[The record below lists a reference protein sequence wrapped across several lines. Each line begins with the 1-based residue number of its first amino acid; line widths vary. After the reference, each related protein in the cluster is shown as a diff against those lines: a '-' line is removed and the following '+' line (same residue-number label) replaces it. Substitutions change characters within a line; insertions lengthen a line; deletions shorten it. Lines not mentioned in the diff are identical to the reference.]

1 MKLGYTEFSFGYA
14 FTENLI
20 RSSAAGPKTAPVFP
34 NLSQE
39 AYLGYD
45 VKIDLPG
52 LPLFFQYKLPE
63 LMTRDT
69 AREIATYNLLGLT
82 TPFFR
87 MPLMPSGL
95 SRQHELLIK
104 LEKKYPNAVF
114 YASPRMQN
122 GQAFNSAY
130 VKGKV
135 HRRSVFFSPTGI
147 GPLPD
152 PKAHSIAYRDGLAQ
166 AWLCSEP
173 KEIAS
178 TSFEALEHRIL
189 ADFEQTRFHTLR
201 AAAPEVR
208 ELMRAIVSTP
218 MREAEAS
225 IAEQV
230 RARRVTEAPIA
241 AQPLEQP
248 VEDILVAREMARID
262 LGVELML
269 AQPRE
274 AAADLS

>member
-14 FTENLI
+14 FTENLV
-20 RSSAAGPKTAPVFP
+20 RSSAVGPKTAPVFP

-39 AYLGYD
+39 ANLGYD

-52 LPLFFQYKLPE
+52 RPLFFQYKLPE

-69 AREIATYNLLGLT
+69 AREIATYKLSGLT

-95 SRQHELLIK
+95 SRQHELLMK

-114 YASPRMQN
+114 YASPKMRD
-122 GQAFNSAY
+122 GRAFNIAY
-130 VKGKV
+130 AKAEV
-135 HRRSVFFSPTGI
+135 HRKSLFFSPNDI

-152 PKAHSIAYRDGLAQ
+152 PKAHSIAYRDGLAA
-166 AWLCSEP
+166 AWVCSEP
-173 KEIAS
+173 KEVPA
-178 TSFEALEHRIL
+178 TSFEVLEQQVRT
-189 ADFEQTRFHTLR
+189 DFEQTRFHTLR
-201 AAAPEVR
+201 AAAPELR
-208 ELMRAIVSTP
+208 ELVRSVVSGA
-218 MREAEAS
+218 MREAESS
-225 IAEQV
+225 IAEHV
-230 RARRVTEAPIA
+230 RARTLTEAPTA
-241 AQPLEQP
+241 VQPSEQP
-248 VEDILVAREMARID
+248 VEDILVAREMARVD

-274 AAADLS
+274 AAADL

>member
-45 VKIDLPG
+45 VNIDLPG
-52 LPLFFQYKLPE
+52 RPLFFQYKLPE
-63 LMTRDT
+63 IMTRDT
-69 AREIATYNLLGLT
+69 AREIATYGLPRLT

-95 SRQHELLIK
+95 SKQHELLMK
-104 LEKKYPNAVF
+104 LEKKYPKAVF
-114 YASPRMQN
+114 YASPKMQN
-122 GQAFNSAY
+122 GRAFNGAY
-130 VKGKV
+130 AKAEV
-135 HRRSVFFSPTGI
+135 HRKSVLFSPNDI

-173 KEIAS
+173 KEVAA
-178 TSFEALEHRIL
+178 TSFEGLEHGIL
-189 ADFEQTRFHTLR
+189 ADFEQTRFHSLR
-201 AAAPEVR
+201 AAGPEVR
-208 ELMRAIVSTP
+208 ELMRSIVSAP

-230 RARRVTEAPIA
+230 RARRLTDAPTA

-248 VEDILVAREMARID
+248 IEDILVAREMARID

>member
-14 FTENLI
+14 FTENLV
-20 RSSAAGPKTAPVFP
+20 RSSASGPKNAPVFP

-52 LPLFFQYKLPE
+52 RPLFFQYKLPE
-63 LMTRDT
+63 LMTRNT
-69 AREIATYNLLGLT
+69 AREITTYKLAGFT

-95 SRQHELLIK
+95 SKQHELLMK

-114 YASPRMQN
+114 YASPKMRD
-122 GQAFNSAY
+122 GRAFNSAY
-130 VKGKV
+130 AKVEV
-135 HRRSVFFSPTGI
+135 HRKSVFFSPNDV

-152 PKAHSIAYRDGLAQ
+152 PKAHSIAYRDGLAA
-166 AWLCSEP
+166 AWVCSEP
-173 KEIAS
+173 KEIPT
-178 TSFEALEHRIL
+178 TSFEALEQEAR

-201 AAAPEVR
+201 TAAPELR
-208 ELMRAIVSTP
+208 ELMRSIVSAP
-218 MREAEAS
+218 MREAESS

-230 RARRVTEAPIA
+230 RARRLTKAPTV

-248 VEDILVAREMARID
+248 VEDILVAREMARVD

-274 AAADLS
+274 AAADL